1 MCVPY
6 TLEDH
11 KAAYIIDGK
20 IRKLTKNELKEINKK
35 SHTTTNR
42 DQTNQNKLDAHR
54 DKYNQKYL
62 K

>member
-1 MCVPY
+1 MCVPC

-20 IRKLTKNELKEINKK
+20 IRELPKNELKEINKK

-42 DQTNQNKLDAHR
+42 DQTNQNKLDAH
-54 DKYNQKYL
+54 
-62 K
+62 